1 MPRTRAGTVP
11 KLQHHKAT
19 GQARVTLAGRDF
31 YCGRWGSKDAIAKYH
46 RLLAEYFNANGS
58 PPVSE
63 GRPVP
68 WHGQPPAAHDQAT
81 HAVSVSP
88 AGVHLDSPSMQHP
101 AELALC
107 VCDIAARYLLHA
119 ETYYRDVRGYK
130 TSSYDGARMAIRA
143 LEPYFDVPAVEFGPL
158 RLQSMRALL
167 VEQGRPRVTCNR
179 LVKAVRRLFKWAAS
193 QELIPV
199 SVSDALATVDP
210 LRAHRTKAPEL
221 PPVKPVSDDVLE
233 ATLAH
238 LPKVV
243 ADMAR
248 LHRLTGARPGELCS
262 MRPCDIDRT
271 DPEVWEYRPETHKN
285 TWRGEDRVIHIGPK
299 AQAILARYL
308 ERPADRY
315 CFSPQESEAARHQ
328 EMRARRKS
336 PVQPSQ
342 RNRRKKNPRR
352 PAGDRYTRD
361 SYRRAVQRAAKAA
374 GVASWFP
381 NQLRHAAGTEIR
393 KLFGI
398 EASQTRLGHKSLSVT
413 EVYAE
418 RDLKLSRDVACR
430 IG

>member
-1 MPRTRAGTVP
+1 MPRTTAGTVP
-11 KLQHHKAT
+11 KLQHHRAT
-19 GQARVTLAGRDF
+19 GQARVKIAGRDY
-31 YCGRWGSKDAIAKYH
+31 YCGRWGSKQSIAKYR
-46 RLLAEYFNANGS
+46 RLLAEYFNGNGS

-68 WHGQPPAAHDQAT
+68 RQDAPSSAHDAVV
-81 HAVSVSP
+81 HAVNIGPGGVHASSVS
-88 AGVHLDSPSMQHP
+88 VQTQ

-130 TSSYDGARMAIRA
+130 TSSYDGARMAVRA

-221 PPVKPVSDDVLE
+221 PPVKPVPDDVLE

-248 LHRLTGARPGELCS
+248 LHRLTGARPSELCS

-271 DPEVWEYRPETHKN
+271 T
-285 TWRGEDRVIHIGPK
+285 
-299 AQAILARYL
+299 
-308 ERPADRY
+308 
-315 CFSPQESEAARHQ
+315 
-328 EMRARRKS
+328 
-336 PVQPSQ
+336 
-342 RNRRKKNPRR
+342 
-352 PAGDRYTRD
+352 
-361 SYRRAVQRAAKAA
+361 
-374 GVASWFP
+374 
-381 NQLRHAAGTEIR
+381 
-393 KLFGI
+393 
-398 EASQTRLGHKSLSVT
+398 
-413 EVYAE
+413 
-418 RDLKLSRDVACR
+418 
-430 IG
+430 